1 MCALETLT
9 QMFISCPRD
18 TLELLVKKKMLNQT
32 KLYETEIGKPSLILK
47 KIVLLDSF
55 FELILV
61 FSTKHSH
68 ILSICFTPIFVNEFL
83 FMLLFFLF

>member
-32 KLYETEIGKPSLILK
+32 KLYETEIGKPSLIIT
-47 KIVLLDSF
+47 KIVLLDIFLWIGSCIF
-55 FELILV
+55 NKT
-61 FSTKHSH
+61 FSYFIIMLYTY
-68 ILSICFTPIFVNEFL
+68 ICKFICIYVIIF
-83 FMLLFFLF
+83 LL